1 MGQQMSQITL
11 TISNPPGVIR
21 VNIENEMFAKGYLML
36 RAKWGGRKKGQG
48 YKCLYCLRDGDIGS
62 QKGALRLFDN
72 IWALHLLEPR
82 P

>member
-1 MGQQMSQITL
+1 MGQQMSHITL

-48 YKCLYCLRDGDIGS
+48 YKYWQPGGGTEVVRSHLGS
-62 QKGALRLFDN
+62 ASTGTQTLV
-72 IWALHLLEPR
+72 
-82 P
+82 